1 MLNIVCNDLR
11 KRLRSKVKRSADIKA
26 PKQLFFEAK
35 VGGLDVLLSREV
47 NRDDYYV
54 RMRSACVSLDSA
66 VNTNTRF
73 STKQSLSLSLQFLYF
88 LLWLVP
94 SLKFRLVIL

>member
-11 KRLRSKVKRSADIKA
+11 KRLRSKVKRSAYIKA
-26 PKQLFFEAK
+26 QKQLFFEAK
-35 VGGLDVLLSREV
+35 VGELDVLLSKEV
-47 NRDDYYV
+47 NRDDCYA
-54 RMRSACVSLDSA
+54 RMRICVSLDSA